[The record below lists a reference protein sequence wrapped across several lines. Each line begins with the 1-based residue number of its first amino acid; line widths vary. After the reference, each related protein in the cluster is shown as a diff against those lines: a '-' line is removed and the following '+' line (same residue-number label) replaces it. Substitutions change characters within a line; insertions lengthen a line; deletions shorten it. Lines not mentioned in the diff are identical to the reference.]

1 MKKEI
6 KVFAPA
12 TVANVVCAYDILG
25 FALNSPGDEVV
36 IREGSKKGIHITKIT
51 GDNGVIPKDTTK
63 NTASVGIIHLLDKL
77 SIKANLEIEIHKK
90 MPLNS
95 GLGSSAASGA
105 AAIFAVNE
113 LLNLG
118 LTKHELLESALIS
131 EKVACGVAHADN
143 IAPSLLGGFVLIRSY
158 EPLDVIKLPVK
169 TNLFAIVVHPDIE
182 VRTEDSRNVLKKD
195 IKLKDAVEQWGNIS
209 GLVAGLLM
217 DDLDLVG
224 RSLIDNIIEPERSML
239 IPGFEYVKGKAISN
253 GALGCGISGSGP
265 SMFALAKSESKAKS
279 IGKAMQE
286 GFSDKNIESQAYV
299 SSVNTEGAVIL

>member
-12 TVANVVCAYDILG
+12 TVANVICAYDILG
-25 FALNSPGDEVV
+25 FALNAPGDEVV
-36 IREGSKKGIHITKIT
+36 IREVAKKGIHITKIT
-51 GDNGVIPKDTTK
+51 GDNGVIPKDITK
-63 NTASVGIIHLLDKL
+63 NTASVGIIDLLSKL
-77 SIKANLEIEIHKK
+77 SINANLEIEIHKK

-105 AAIFAVNE
+105 ASIFAVNE

-118 LTKHELLESALIS
+118 LTKNELLESALLS
-131 EKVACGVAHADN
+131 EKIACGVAHADN

-158 EPLDVIKLPVK
+158 EPLDVIKLPV
-169 TNLFAIVVHPDIE
+169 TANLFATVVHPEIE

-195 IKLKDAVEQWGNIS
+195 IKLKAAVEQWGNIS
-209 GLVAGLLM
+209 GLVAGLLIG
-217 DDLDLVG
+217 DLDLVG

-239 IPGFEYVKGKAISN
+239 IPGFKYVKEKAMSN

-265 SMFALAKSESKAKS
+265 SMFALSTSEA
-279 IGKAMQE
+279 IAQNIAKAMQE
-286 GFSDKNIESQAYV
+286 GFSEKNIDSQAYV